1 MLDVRRKESEN
12 DSRVLGLNGRMEYHL
27 LGQRK
32 NTGSACI
39 RVNGSCN
46 LSYHGYHGFLWL
58 GLLDG
63 NGSRSDE

>member
-1 MLDVRRKESEN
+1 MLDLRRKESEN

-27 LGQRK
+27 LGQGK

-46 LSYHGYHGFLWL
+46 LSYHGFLWL

>member
-27 LGQRK
+27 LGQGK

-46 LSYHGYHGFLWL
+46 LSYGFLWL